1 MLKVGVIF
9 SRLETIHSLSIQLT
23 GDLNNNI
30 LKNTIDGEKN
40 ILKENVLDLPN
51 LNWLENL
58 ELTCCAEFFFEVLC
72 CGVREAGLKQQN
84 LLFKS
89 GTAFCTSL
97 EKELNI
103 LKQNAVENK
112 NLLSEKERTLA
123 LYNEEKI
130 WGEVLENKRFE
141 NLNNKKMTPYF
152 LSLVKGSKKVDSL
165 SNIVD
170 ENGTPFNS
178 DEERKIV

>member
-1 MLKVGVIF
+1 M
-9 SRLETIHSLSIQLT
+9 

-51 LNWLENL
+51 FNWLENL
-58 ELTCCAEFFFEVLC
+58 ELTCYAEFFFEALC

-89 GTAFCTSL
+89 GTAFRTSL

-103 LKQNAVENK
+103 LKQNAVETKTRFLRRN
-112 NLLSEKERTLA
+112 A
-123 LYNEEKI
+123 L
-130 WGEVLENKRFE
+130 
-141 NLNNKKMTPYF
+141 
-152 LSLVKGSKKVDSL
+152 
-165 SNIVD
+165 
-170 ENGTPFNS
+170 
-178 DEERKIV
+178 

>member
-1 MLKVGVIF
+1 MQIRNNNIKNELVSAALIAAACETYIHHSRTNNTLTEKRKTEILLKVGVIF

-51 LNWLENL
+51 FNWLENL
-58 ELTCCAEFFFEVLC
+58 ELTCCAEFFFEALC

-89 GTAFCTSL
+89 GTAFRTSL

-103 LKQNAVENK
+103 LKQNAVETKTRFLRRN
-112 NLLSEKERTLA
+112 A
-123 LYNEEKI
+123 L
-130 WGEVLENKRFE
+130 
-141 NLNNKKMTPYF
+141 
-152 LSLVKGSKKVDSL
+152 
-165 SNIVD
+165 
-170 ENGTPFNS
+170 
-178 DEERKIV
+178 